1 MNSAFL
7 RWGSIVMAAVM
18 LAACGNNGST
28 GTQGPAGPAGP
39 SGPPATGGSFV
50 TIASNATPASD
61 ASAAAWAALAPRVT
75 VTSVSINSAPV
86 VNFTVTDGNGTP
98 VKGLRNTSKSS
109 TATLAGLT
117 NLAFSLAKLVPGK
130 DGSPSEWVSYIVTTA
145 PTTTAASAPT
155 RPGTDNT
162 GTLVDHGDGTY
173 TYTFWRDVT
182 QIKSQVDAMSVS
194 APNNKADLGDLTYDK
209 SRVHR
214 LTIQLSGN
222 APGTGTNTPNAVEVA
237 GYPGV
242 PLIAPVDVIYDFVPA
257 TGQAQP
263 AENSGRDIVATA
275 KCVECHQVLGG
286 IPGDDPESSG
296 AGFHGGSRNEVRYCV
311 VCHTEQRKYG
321 RTEATI
327 NASTLTFTSANTYV
341 VNGRT
346 VGNLP
351 NHIHHIHMG
360 KLLAKKNYNYGGVLY
375 NEVLFPQDLRNCTK
389 CHDGSSTSTAQTAQ
403 GDNWKNAPSRR
414 ACGGCH
420 DGIDFATGM
429 GVTIADAAKGL
440 TSTTSFNGFA
450 HGGMSATDDSTCA
463 TSTCHTP
470 GDIDVVHLPVTPPNL
485 KSALHVAGGNANTNS
500 AWIASNTSRLP
511 KDAIKVT
518 YDLKS
523 VSRNTLKQPVM
534 VFRIL
539 QNGARKDFNAFNPAL
554 PAASQEIW
562 DGFMGSPSAYFVFAV
577 PQDNIAAPADF
588 NANASGYLRNIW
600 NLTATGAGAGTLSAP
615 DANGY
620 YTVTLTGVQIP
631 DSAVMLSGGLGYSYS
646 VTSTLPLT
654 QTNLADYPVAA
665 SPIGQANKIGG
676 LIVIAP
682 DAQKVAD
689 GYTGRRAIVEDA
701 KCNKCHQELG
711 TFTEDA
717 FHAGQRNDGTTCA
730 WCHRPNQT
738 SSGWS
743 ADSAYYIHA
752 IHAGNKRAND
762 FTWHAAAVGVSF
774 AEVRYPGVLRNCEG
788 CHVRGT
794 YDFSAIASTSAL
806 PNRLYRTVGA
816 ATYPANG
823 QSIPAFKLNNANAAL
838 ATACVADNPS
848 TGTAVSDYSVSPY
861 VTKSTAA
868 AIANYGIGF
877 TFNARPVAV
886 GACKPDGTFY
896 TLPAVDSVAAAG
908 TTLVNSPVATVCFA
922 CHDSVL
928 ARTHMEINN
937 GSIYAPRT
945 AALGTQETCMVCH
958 ATGRIAD
965 IKVMHAK

>member
-1 MNSAFL
+1 M
-7 RWGSIVMAAVM
+7 
-18 LAACGNNGST
+18 
-28 GTQGPAGPAGP
+28 
-39 SGPPATGGSFV
+39 
-50 TIASNATPASD
+50 
-61 ASAAAWAALAPRVT
+61 T
-75 VTSVSINSAPV
+75 V
-86 VNFTVTDGNGTP
+86 
-98 VKGLRNTSKSS
+98 SS
-109 TATLAGLT
+109 
-117 NLAFSLAKLVPGK
+117 
-130 DGSPSEWVSYIVTTA
+130 
-145 PTTTAASAPT
+145 
-155 RPGTDNT
+155 
-162 GTLVDHGDGTY
+162 
-173 TYTFWRDVT
+173 
-182 QIKSQVDAMSVS
+182 
-194 APNNKADLGDLTYDK
+194 PNNKADLGDLTYDK

-222 APGTGTNTPNAVEVA
+222 APGTGANTPTAVEVA

-263 AENSGRDIVATA
+263 AANSGRDIVATA

-327 NASTLTFTSANTYV
+327 NASTLTFTSANTYL
-341 VNGRT
+341 VNGRA

-360 KLLAKKNYNYGGVLY
+360 KLLAKKGYNYADVKY

-389 CHDGSSTSTAQTAQ
+389 CHDGSATSSAQTAQ

-440 TSTTSFNGFA
+440 TATTSFNGLA
-450 HGGMSATDDSTCA
+450 HGGGSATDDSTCA

-470 GDIDVVHLPVTPPNL
+470 GDIDVVHLPVTPPNPKNSL
-485 KSALHVAGGNANTNS
+485 DVSLALGPPDGAGNSNTNS

-511 KDAIKVT
+511 AGAIKIT
-518 YDLKS
+518 YDIKS
-523 VSRNTLKQPVM
+523 VSRNAAKRPVM

-539 QNGARKDFNAFNPAL
+539 QNGNRQDFKTFVPPAATATDPQKWQNL
-554 PAASQEIW
+554 ASQEIW
-562 DGFMGSPSAYFVFAV
+562 DNFMGAPSVYFVFAV
-577 PQDNIAAPADF
+577 PQDNVTAPADF
-588 NANASGYLRNIW
+588 NASVSSYLRSLW
-600 NLTATGAGAGTLSAP
+600 NGSASNAGAGTLTGP
-615 DANGY
+615 DTDGY
-620 YTVTLTGVQIP
+620 YTATLTGVVIP
-631 DSAVMLSGGLGYSYS
+631 DNAVMLTGGLGFSYA
-646 VTSTLPLT
+646 VRSTLPLT
-654 QTNLADYPVAA
+654 QTNLADYPVKA
-665 SPIGQANKIGG
+665 STLPVSTVVPVPSSTPDLLDPRLPNKRGG

-682 DAQKVAD
+682 NVAKVGT
-689 GYTGRRAIVEDA
+689 GYTGRRAIVDDA

-730 WCHRPNQT
+730 WCHNPNRT

-743 ADSAYYIHA
+743 ADSASYIHA
-752 IHAGNKRAND
+752 IHAGNKREVP
-762 FTWHAAAVGVSF
+762 FTWHASSLGESF
-774 AEVRYPGVLRNCEG
+774 ADIKFPGVLRNCEG
-788 CHVRGT
+788 CHIRGA
-794 YDFSAIASTSAL
+794 YDFSASASASAV
-806 PNRLYRTVGA
+806 PNRLYRTV
-816 ATYPANG
+816 ATGVFNGIANTVTKG
-823 QSIPAFKLNNANAAL
+823 CTTSPPP
-838 ATACVADNPS
+838 PS
-848 TGTAVSDYSVSPY
+848 TGPFVSDCKSTALSVYSLSPY
-861 VTKSTAA
+861 VTKDNVFDYGAGFSVAA
-868 AIANYGIGF
+868 ATGVPTN
-877 TFNARPVAV
+877 
-886 GACKPDGTFY
+886 
-896 TLPAVDSVAAAG
+896 AAG
-908 TTLVNSPVATVCFA
+908 TTLVNSPIATACFA